1 MLAGFFFLRFV
12 CPAII
17 APDGYG
23 LLEPGGASHLPYF
36 APALAL
42 TWSHSLALRPEVVS
56 ALVRRNLVIV
66 SKVLQNIANNAQ
78 FSTKKEAFMAPMNP
92 VVQAHQPV
100 VQAFLTEMANPVRVA
115 NWQQPC
121 LVGIF
126 FSHSPLICLIYSLA
140 HRWKSRQPQHSRTPT
155 CEVSRTCTR
164 SCTRTWAK
172 CKSSSLPLPAAK
184 QIL

>member
-1 MLAGFFFLRFV
+1 M
-12 CPAII
+12 
-17 APDGYG
+17 
-23 LLEPGGASHLPYF
+23 
-36 APALAL
+36 
-42 TWSHSLALRPEVVS
+42 
-56 ALVRRNLVIV
+56 IV

-126 FSHSPLICLIYSLA
+126 FFPFTAYLSHLQLGPPLEEPAPTAQPHPDLRGVTYLHSQLYTHMGKVQELVTASAGSEADLVMDELMMAVAMLPPPSATAKPPASSPA
-140 HRWKSRQPQHSRTPT
+140 
-155 CEVSRTCTR
+155 
-164 SCTRTWAK
+164 
-172 CKSSSLPLPAAK
+172 PAAASPPASA
-184 QIL
+184 LNRESG